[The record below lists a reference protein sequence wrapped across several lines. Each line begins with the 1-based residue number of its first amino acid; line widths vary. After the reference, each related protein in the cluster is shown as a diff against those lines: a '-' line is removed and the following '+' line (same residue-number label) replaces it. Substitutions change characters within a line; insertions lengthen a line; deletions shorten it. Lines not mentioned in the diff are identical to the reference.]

1 MTPEG
6 KRSAGQSGTARSS
19 GAGVERRALPDV
31 GRRASGTTGRALP
44 GVEVP
49 AGHRA
54 AARVPGMA
62 SGTASRALPEL
73 PADWTARVEQLTLD
87 LGSLTEARW
96 RHIARLR
103 RDFLGDD
110 AGGDEAEQEADR
122 VRTRS
127 DTRCRPG
134 ARVRVA
140 GDLYHGRVPDG
151 AVYVGRGA
159 PGLPGSRY
167 ANRHRAG
174 HCRVCR
180 VEHDRA
186 GAVAAYA
193 RELEERPELVDAAR
207 RELAGADLAC
217 WCRVDGQP
225 CHGDVLAL
233 VVAGLSPRA
242 AAGAV
247 LS

>member
-1 MTPEG
+1 M
-6 KRSAGQSGTARSS
+6 
-19 GAGVERRALPDV
+19 
-31 GRRASGTTGRALP
+31 
-44 GVEVP
+44 
-49 AGHRA
+49 
-54 AARVPGMA
+54 
-62 SGTASRALPEL
+62 
-73 PADWTARVEQLTLD
+73 EQLALD
-87 LGSLTEARW
+87 LAALTEANL
-96 RHIARLR
+96 RHTARIQ
-103 RDFLGDD
+103 RDLLGDD
-110 AGGDEAEQEADR
+110 AGAAEAEREADR
-122 VRTRS
+122 VRARS
-127 DTRCRPG
+127 GTRCRPG
-134 ARVRVA
+134 TRVRVA

-186 GAVAAYA
+186 GAVEAYA
-193 RELEERPELVDAAR
+193 RELEQSPDLVDAAR

-247 LS
+247 LG

>member
-1 MTPEG
+1 M
-6 KRSAGQSGTARSS
+6 
-19 GAGVERRALPDV
+19 
-31 GRRASGTTGRALP
+31 
-44 GVEVP
+44 
-49 AGHRA
+49 
-54 AARVPGMA
+54 
-62 SGTASRALPEL
+62 
-73 PADWTARVEQLTLD
+73 EQLALD
-87 LGSLTEARW
+87 LSALTEANL
-96 RHIARLR
+96 RHTARIR
-103 RDFLGDD
+103 RDLL
-110 AGGDEAEQEADR
+110 ADEAGAAEAEREADQ
-122 VRTRS
+122 VHARS
-127 DTRCRPG
+127 GTRCRPG
-134 ARVRVA
+134 ARVRVL

-233 VVAGLSPRA
+233 VVAGLSPQA

-247 LS
+247 LG